1 MPQHPKEIT
10 DLKLNQLQVASEK
23 IERLYGF
30 FFSNKKLLR
39 SQRCLGFAS
48 NAKFSCTEGIDE
60 GVSSTTSRKRTIQF
74 DKKRLY
80 VEVLLS
86 SRILKHVQCWSPCCS
101 ILFVRSK
108 FALSELFQSSVAA
121 GLPTSEFI
129 RRPDEPH
136 PSKARPLDPDIAI
149 YSYRYL

>member
-48 NAKFSCTEGIDE
+48 NAKFSCTVRNCGRIDE
-60 GVSSTTSRKRTIQF
+60 GF
-74 DKKRLY
+74 
-80 VEVLLS
+80 
-86 SRILKHVQCWSPCCS
+86 
-101 ILFVRSK
+101 LF
-108 FALSELFQSSVAA
+108 
-121 GLPTSEFI
+121 
-129 RRPDEPH
+129 
-136 PSKARPLDPDIAI
+136 
-149 YSYRYL
+149 